1 MMRAQTRR
9 DREPPMKASMLG
21 LAISTVAFGTGA
33 IYLWS
38 ELAHE
43 REQLAAV
50 EKANVDLN
58 ARILELESR
67 RAQFSEIRV
76 GGPGTFEG
84 VLAARPGPAP
94 DPGNG
99 TAPPP
104 PDEGRVF
111 SQVNMN
117 GKPPPEMPAAMRKMI
132 RSSMLSQNKSMYFD
146 VQSKLGL
153 TDQQTSALL
162 ELLTD
167 QQAQGFRDA
176 RNLDP
181 EQARDYWE
189 TQRARQKSELEE
201 LLGSKAADFEEYQKS
216 MPARSELSNLT
227 QQLASAETPLTDS
240 QKTRMLDAFIEER
253 DRIPMPTHP
262 EGTSDEVVA
271 KAYNEWQA
279 DYEKRMADQARGIL
293 TAEQLSTYNDYTQW
307 QQEMREQFG
316 AGMVRGPR
324 GPLRGNAV
332 MFAAPVAAGGVVI
345 SSSSSTV
352 TTTEPAPK
360 SK

>member
-21 LAISTVAFGTGA
+21 LAISTVAFATGA
-33 IYLWS
+33 VYLWS

-43 REQLAAV
+43 REQLSAV
-50 EKANVDLN
+50 EKANADLN

-67 RAQFSEIRV
+67 RAQFEEHR
-76 GGPGTFEG
+76 GGPASFEG
-84 VLAARPGPAP
+84 ALAARAGQDP

-99 TAPPP
+99 TPPP
-104 PDEGRVF
+104 PPAEGLGF
-111 SQVNMN
+111 SQVRKN
-117 GKPPPEMPAAMRKMI
+117 GKAPPEMPAAMRKMI

-153 TDQQTSALL
+153 TDEQTNALF

-167 QQAQGFRDA
+167 QQTHSFRDA
-176 RNLDP
+176 HNLDP

-189 TQRARQKSELEE
+189 TQRARQKSELAE
-201 LLGSKAADFEEYQKS
+201 LLGSKATDFEEYQKS

-227 QQLASAETPLTDS
+227 QQLASAETPLTDA
-240 QKTRMLDAFIEER
+240 QKTRMLDAFIAER
-253 DRIPMPTHP
+253 DRIPMPSHA
-262 EGTSDEVVA
+262 EGTSEEEMR
-271 KAYNEWQA
+271 KAYNEWQT

-293 TAEQLSTYNDYTQW
+293 TAEQLGTYNDYTQW
-307 QQEMREQFG
+307 QQQIREQFG
-316 AGMVRGPR
+316 AGMLPGPR
-324 GPLRGNAV
+324 GPMRGNAV

-345 SSSSSTV
+345 SSSTSTV

>member
-9 DREPPMKASMLG
+9 DREPLMKASMLG
-21 LAISTVAFGTGA
+21 LAIATVAFGTGA
-33 IYLWS
+33 VYLWS

-43 REQLAAV
+43 RDQLAVV
-50 EKANVDLN
+50 EKTNAELN

-67 RAQFSEIRV
+67 RAEFAEHRV

-84 VLAARPGPAP
+84 VLSARPGPGP
-94 DPGNG
+94 DPENG
-99 TAPPP
+99 TRPPP
-104 PDEGRVF
+104 PEESRGFREARA
-111 SQVNMN
+111 N

-153 TDQQTSALL
+153 TDDQTNALL

-167 QQAQGFRDA
+167 QQTQGFREA

-181 EQARDYWE
+181 EQARDDWE
-189 TQRARQKSELEE
+189 TQRAKQKSELAD

-227 QQLASAETPLTDS
+227 QQLASAETPLSDS

-253 DRIPMPTHP
+253 DRIPMPTHA
-262 EGTSDEVVA
+262 EGTSDDVITRS
-271 KAYNEWQA
+271 YNEWQA
-279 DYEKRMADQARGIL
+279 DYEKRIADQARSIL

-307 QQEMREQFG
+307 QQEMRQQFG
-316 AGMVRGPR
+316 AGMVRGPG
-324 GPLRGNAV
+324 GPMRGNV

-345 SSSSSTV
+345 SSSSTTV
-352 TTTEPAPK
+352 TTTTPAPK

>member
-1 MMRAQTRR
+1 
-9 DREPPMKASMLG
+9 MLG

-43 REQLAAV
+43 RDQLAAA
-50 EKANVDLN
+50 EKANAAMS
-58 ARILELESR
+58 ARILELEGR
-67 RAQFSEIRV
+67 GVEFSDARM

-84 VLAARPGPAP
+84 ALAARTGPGP
-94 DPGNG
+94 DPGSG
-99 TAPPP
+99 TVLPPP
-104 PDEGRVF
+104 EEGRGFREVRA
-111 SQVNMN
+111 N
-117 GKPPPEMPAAMRKMI
+117 GKPPPELPPAMRKMV
-132 RSSMLSQNKSMYFD
+132 RASMLSQNKSMYFD

-153 TDQQTSALL
+153 SNEQTNALL

-167 QQAQGFRDA
+167 QQTQGFREA
-176 RNLDP
+176 GNLDP
-181 EQARDYWE
+181 EQAREYWE
-189 TQRARQKSELEE
+189 TQRARQKNELAE

-253 DRIPMPTHP
+253 DRIPMPSHA
-262 EGTSDEVVA
+262 EGTAEEVVA

-279 DYEKRMADQARGIL
+279 DYEKRMADQARSIL
-293 TAEQLSTYNDYTQW
+293 TADQLSTYNDYTQW

-324 GPLRGNAV
+324 GAMRGGAV
-332 MFAAPVAAGGVVI
+332 MFAPAPVAAGGVVI
-345 SSSSSTV
+345 SSSTTTV
-352 TTTEPAPK
+352 TTNEPAPK